1 MVKKESIIIK
11 HALDIQERKDI
22 ENAMAGDEKTK
33 AVLEYI
39 AACDYPEVFEE
50 EETDEENL

>member
-1 MVKKESIIIK
+1 MVRKESIITK
-11 HALDIQERKDI
+11 HTLDVQERKDL
-22 ENAMAGDEKTK
+22 ENAMAGDEKAK

>member
-1 MVKKESIIIK
+1 MVRKESIITK
-11 HALDIQERKDI
+11 HALNVQERKDL
-22 ENAMAGDEKTK
+22 ENAMAGDEKAK
-33 AVLEYI
+33 AALDYI